1 MGMNK
6 KPSKGLLFQIL
17 LLLLIGIGGVPL
29 QGQYLVEGRFPAIAT
44 THYAYL
50 SILENWD
57 DFDAV
62 SSEMIIKGV
71 ELDSSGYFRFSGDEI
86 SDRLGFY
93 RVHFALKDRT
103 AVALYSYPEN
113 RKHINFL
120 LTNHDSI
127 FLDIRSASFMLNNT
141 TVESSISS
149 NKLVMDLA
157 IKIDSFL
164 FIRDHAQSE
173 KHNDLMTQKIDG
185 FAQNE
190 MRKREDGMLNL
201 LTLATS
207 QIPYDGNENWYNKV
221 VKELNSPGLQKSY
234 LQSLRNFVGSKD
246 YGRLQLVSRRNTRL
260 LLASVLL
267 NVVLVFLL
275 VLWYVKRQKH
285 PESSPPK
292 ESLTLKEIEVLNL
305 IGAHKTNKEIAQALF
320 VSDATIKTHINNIY
334 RKTGVKSRK
343 EALLYLKNRKSTP
356 V

>member
-1 MGMNK
+1 MNK
-6 KPSKGLLFQIL
+6 KPSKGLLFQFL

-71 ELDSSGYFRFSGDEI
+71 ALDSSGYFRFAGDEI

-127 FLDIRSASFMLNNT
+127 FLDIRSTSFMLNNT
-141 TVESSISS
+141 TVESSIST

-190 MRKREDGMLNL
+190 MRKREDGLLNL
-201 LTLATS
+201 FTLAAS
-207 QIPYDGNENWYNKV
+207 QIPYEGNENWYNKV
-221 VKELNSPGLQKSY
+221 IKELNSPGLQKSY

-246 YGRLQLVSRRNTRL
+246 YGRLQLVSRRNSRL
-260 LLASVLL
+260 LLASMLL
-267 NVVLVFLL
+267 NALLVFAL
-275 VLWYVKRQKH
+275 LWYVKRQKA
-285 PESSPPK
+285 PQSAPLK
-292 ESLTLKEIEVLNL
+292 ESLTLKEIEVLDL

-343 EALLYLKNRKSTP
+343 EALSYLKNRKSTP